1 MVSIGTVLTL
11 GIIAAIAAG
20 GYAVYA
26 SREQLGAATARGI
39 QETLVTPLRNW
50 ANSLWSG
57 IADASSS
64 STSGPSSIAGQTVK
78 LTDTTQVII
87 PADTTVQPSGV
98 VTSTTPPL
106 LVLTPEE
113 KLIAATTQQ
122 QNVIESQK
130 VLDAT
135 IANRDPF
142 SAGAGYYYF
151 DVKGSRYDTQQF
163 LSAEKVQLL
172 KTADPNILFNPE
184 GLRAITYIGPK
195 QISSAGFQLFGE
207 SKNYL

>member
-11 GIIAAIAAG
+11 GIVAAIAAG

-26 SREQLGAATARGI
+26 SREQLGAAAARGV
-39 QETLVTPLRNW
+39 QETLVSPLRNW
-50 ANSLWSG
+50 ADSLWSA
-57 IADASSS
+57 IAGPAPGP
-64 STSGPSSIAGQTVK
+64 TSGPSSIAGESVPFAGTSTV
-78 LTDTTQVII
+78 TI
-87 PADTTVQPSGV
+87 PKDTTVQPSGI
-98 VTSTTPPL
+98 VTSQTPPL
-106 LVLTPEE
+106 LNLTPYE
-113 KLIAATTQQ
+113 KLQATTTQQ

-130 VLDAT
+130 ALDLQ

-163 LSAEKVQLL
+163 LSAESVQKL
-172 KTADPNILFNPE
+172 KSADPNILFNPQ

-195 QISSAGFQLFGE
+195 QISPAGFQLFGE